1 MRLESSIFL
10 WSVQIFQ
17 NVAVVTPVLAVLV
30 LSLVLFL
37 APSQNL
43 NLVLAVVVPV
53 LVW

>member
-1 MRLESSIFL
+1 MWSI
-10 WSVQIFQ
+10 QIFQ

-30 LSLVLFL
+30 LSLVLLL

-53 LVW
+53 FAW